1 MVYDWDDEKKIRA
14 WIDFCWDEF
23 KNDELHDN
31 TSDIS
36 RFTRRNLTVKLAEL
50 LNQITEK

>member
-1 MVYDWDDEKKIRA
+1 MVYDWDDEKRIRV
-14 WIDFCWDEF
+14 WIDFCWEEF

-36 RFTRRNLTVKLAEL
+36 RFSRRNLTVRLAEL